1 MDEVYMEKLIVCTKS
16 RRGSGKTNVSPI
28 RVVREIF
35 NEKGELLAESDDM
48 SFTIETLVDFI
59 KYRFNGNQHD
69 EIIEWAYEYFV
80 KAD

>member
-1 MDEVYMEKLIVCTKS
+1 MDQVYMEKLIVCTKA

-35 NEKGELLAESDDM
+35 NEKGELIAESDNL
-48 SFTIETLVDFI
+48 SFTIESLVDFI
-59 KYRFNGNQHD
+59 KYRFKGKQHE

-80 KAD
+80 RAD